1 MNIFL
6 TLLISSSLTW
16 WITKLLIKPFKRL
29 IPDLPNERSAHNQ
42 IKPRGG
48 GISFI
53 SINFLLAII
62 FNQNN
67 FVFLLPLSLISILD
81 DFFNVSRSL
90 RFITQ
95 ILTACYLLFFSPYFE
110 LIMQIDYIAIRIIVF
125 TLIVFGSAAIINF
138 CNFMDGIDGILTGSI
153 LIILISF
160 SLLISGNIWPLIGSL
175 FGFLCWNW
183 KPSKIFMGDIG
194 SNFLGGVLVWT
205 ILNTENIKYS
215 FGLILIA
222 SPILVDP
229 LICLIRRFIQNQNIF
244 KAHSLHLYQ
253 RLNKGG
259 LDHAQ
264 ISIIYILS
272 SLGISIAFFLGGLFY
287 GIFIAMCI
295 YTFGFWLDKSKAIP
309 FFEKS

>member
-1 MNIFL
+1 M
-6 TLLISSSLTW
+6 ISASLTW
-16 WITKLLIKPFKRL
+16 LFTKLLIKPFKKL
-29 IPDLPNERSAHNQ
+29 IPDLPNERSSHYK

-53 SINFLLAII
+53 SINFFLAII
-62 FNQNN
+62 LNQNN
-67 FVFLLPLSLISILD
+67 FVLLLPLSFISLLD
-81 DFFNVSRSL
+81 DFFNVSRL
-90 RFITQ
+90 IRFIAQ
-95 ILTACYLLFFSPYFE
+95 ILTACCLLFFSPYFE
-110 LIMQIDYIAIRIIVF
+110 LLMAIDNILIRFFVF
-125 TLIVFGSAAIINF
+125 TLIIFGSAAIINF

-215 FGLILIA
+215 IGLILIA

-229 LICLIRRFIQNQNIF
+229 LICLIRRFMQNQNIF

-264 ISIIYILS
+264 ISIIYILAS
-272 SLGISIAFFLGGLFY
+272 FCISISIFLGGLLC
-287 GIFIAMCI
+287 GIFTAIAI
-295 YTFGFWLDKSKAIP
+295 YALGYWLDKKKAIP
-309 FFEKS
+309 FF